1 MLAAL
6 RRRIDAWWQ
15 ARHRPAEQW
24 VMSQRNIYIVP
35 TRAGL
40 FFLLTLLV
48 LLVASIN
55 YQLNLGYALTFL
67 LAGSALA
74 SMHMTHG
81 SLRGLTLHA
90 RAPAAVFA
98 GERASLEVVVTNP
111 GAARHGLGF
120 GAQRPGEAV
129 QLAFAEVAGAGQ
141 SPVTVGFQAG
151 RRGLQPLPLLRI
163 ESRFPF
169 GLFRAWSLWRPAGQ
183 LCVYPRPES
192 PAAALPAA
200 GAVAGGPVPARAA
213 AAGGEFDGLRPWRR
227 GDSLRQVAWKK
238 VARTGELVSREGR
251 EAARR
256 ELWLDWSATRQP
268 DTESRLSRLAAWV
281 LAAEAQGLAY
291 GLRLPGR
298 ELPPAD
304 GAAHRHAALLTLATW
319 QA

>member
-1 MLAAL
+1 MFAGL
-6 RRRIDAWWQ
+6 RRRIDTWWQ
-15 ARHRPAEQW
+15 GRHRPAEQW
-24 VMSQRNIYIVP
+24 VLSQRNIYIVP

-40 FFLLTLLV
+40 FFGFTLVV
-48 LLVASIN
+48 LLIASIN

-74 SMHMTHG
+74 SMHMTHN

-90 RAPAAVFA
+90 KPPVAVFA
-98 GERASLEVVVTNP
+98 GERATLELVVTNA

-120 GAQRPGEAV
+120 GAHAGGEPL
-129 QLAFAEVAGAGQ
+129 QLAFAEIAAAGQ
-141 SPVTVGFQAG
+141 SPVTVGLKTG
-151 RRGLQPLPLLRI
+151 KRGLQPLPLLRV

-183 LCVYPRPES
+183 LCVYPRPEA
-192 PAAALPAA
+192 PPAALPAA
-200 GAVAGGPVPARAA
+200 GPVAGGPVPARSAVQ
-213 AAGGEFDGLRPWRR
+213 GGEFDGLRPWRR

-256 ELWLDWSATRQP
+256 ELWLDWAQTRQP
-268 DTESRLSRLAAWV
+268 DTESRLSRLTAWV
-281 LAAEAQGLAY
+281 LLAEQQGLAY

-298 ELPPAD
+298 ELPPSD
-304 GAAHRHAALLTLATW
+304 GAAHRHAALLALATW
-319 QA
+319 R

>member
-1 MLAAL
+1 MLAGL
-6 RRRIDAWWQ
+6 RRRIDTWWQ
-15 ARHRPAEQW
+15 GRHRPTEQW
-24 VMSQRNIYIVP
+24 QLSQRNIYIVP

-40 FFLLTLLV
+40 FFGITLVV

-74 SMHMTHG
+74 SMHMTHN

-90 RAPAAVFA
+90 KPPAAVFA
-98 GERASLEVVVTNP
+98 GERATLELVVTNP
-111 GAARHGLGF
+111 GKARHGVGF
-120 GAQRPGEAV
+120 GAHVAGEPM
-129 QLAFAEVAGAGQ
+129 QLGFAEIPASGQ
-141 SPVTVGFQAG
+141 SPVAVGLKAG

-183 LCVYPRPES
+183 LCVYPRPEQ

-200 GAVAGGPVPARAA
+200 GPVAGGPVPARSAVQ
-213 AAGGEFDGLRPWRR
+213 GGEFDGLRPWRR

-238 VARTGELVSREGR
+238 VARTGELISREGR

-256 ELWLDWSATRQP
+256 ELWLDWAQTRQP
-268 DTESRLSRLAAWV
+268 DTESRLARLTAWV
-281 LAAEAQGLAY
+281 LAAEQQGLAY
-291 GLRLPGR
+291 GLKLPGR
-298 ELPPAD
+298 ELPPSD
-304 GAAHRHAALLTLATW
+304 GAAHRHAALLALATW
-319 QA
+319 H

>member
-1 MLAAL
+1 MLTGL
-6 RRRIDAWWQ
+6 RRRIDTWWQ
-15 ARHRPAEQW
+15 GRHRPSEQW
-24 VMSQRNIYIVP
+24 SLSQRNIYIVP

-40 FFLLTLLV
+40 FFGVTLVV

-74 SMHMTHG
+74 SMHMTHN

-90 RAPAAVFA
+90 KPPAAVFA
-98 GERASLEVVVTNP
+98 GERATLELVVTNA
-111 GAARHGLGF
+111 GGARHGLGF
-120 GAQRPGEAV
+120 GAHMVGEPL
-129 QLAFAEVAGAGQ
+129 QLAFAEIAAAGQ
-141 SPVTVGFQAG
+141 SPVTVGLKTG
-151 RRGLQPLPLLRI
+151 KRGLQPLPLLRI

-183 LCVYPRPES
+183 LCVYPRPEA
-192 PAAALPAA
+192 PPAALPSA
-200 GAVAGGPVPARAA
+200 GPVAGGPVPARSAVQ
-213 AAGGEFDGLRPWRR
+213 GGEFDGLRPWRR

-256 ELWLDWSATRQP
+256 ELWLDWAQTRQP

-281 LAAEAQGLAY
+281 LLAEQQGLAY

-298 ELPPAD
+298 ELPPSD
-304 GAAHRHAALLTLATW
+304 GAAHRHAALLALATW
-319 QA
+319 H

>member
-1 MLAAL
+1 MLARL
-6 RRRIDAWWQ
+6 RRRIDTWWQ
-15 ARHRPAEQW
+15 GRHRPAEQW
-24 VMSQRNIYIVP
+24 VLSQRNIYIVP

-40 FFLLTLLV
+40 FFGITLVV
-48 LLVASIN
+48 LLIASIN

-74 SMHMTHG
+74 SMHMTHN

-90 RAPAAVFA
+90 RAPSAVFA
-98 GERASLEVVVTNP
+98 GERATLELVVTNP
-111 GAARHGLGF
+111 GAARHGVGF
-120 GAQRPGEAV
+120 GAYVLGEPL
-129 QLAFAEVAGAGQ
+129 QLAFAEITAAGQ
-141 SPVTVGFQAG
+141 SPVAVGLKAG

-183 LCVYPRPES
+183 LCVYPRPEQ
-192 PAAALPAA
+192 PAAPLPGA
-200 GAVAGGPVPARAA
+200 GPVAGGPVPARSAVQ
-213 AAGGEFDGLRPWRR
+213 GTEFDGLRPWRR

-256 ELWLDWSATRQP
+256 ELWLDWTHARQQ
-268 DTESRLSRLAAWV
+268 DNEARLSRLTAWV
-281 LAAEAQGLAY
+281 LAAEQQGLAY

-298 ELPPAD
+298 ELPPSD
-304 GAAHRHAALLTLATW
+304 GSAHRHAALLALATW
-319 QA
+319 R